1 MSNEQGFTR
10 REILQ
15 GMLAVPAGLAL
26 SPEAVER
33 AAAHAHDALEA
44 AAPREKNARQPA
56 QAYVPK
62 NFTSDEWQLVRVLV
76 DYVIPR
82 DETSGSATD
91 AGVPEFMD
99 FILGEYTSNQ
109 RWMKDGLGWLNA
121 ECRTRHDKGF
131 ISCSDAER
139 REVLDAIAFPRTAA
153 PEVEEGVAFF
163 NRFRNMTASGFFSSK
178 VGVADL
184 GYMGNRPV
192 AKWEGTPANVIRW
205 LER

>member
-15 GMLAVPAGLAL
+15 GMLAIPAGLAL

-33 AAAHAHDALEA
+33 AATHAHDALEA
-44 AAPREKNARQPA
+44 AAPTDGRQPS
-56 QAYVPK
+56 QAYVPQ
-62 NFTSDEWQLVRVLV
+62 NFTSDEWQLVRLLV

-82 DETSGSATD
+82 DEKSGSATD

-109 RWMKDGLGWLNA
+109 RWMKSGLGWMNA
-121 ECRTRHDKGF
+121 ECRARHDKGF
-131 ISCSDAER
+131 VSCSDAQR

-153 PEVEEGVAFF
+153 PAMKEGVEFF

-192 AKWEGTPANVIRW
+192 ANWVGTPPEVVRW
-205 LER
+205 LGV

>member
-1 MSNEQGFTR
+1 MSNGQDFTR
-10 REILQ
+10 REVLQ
-15 GMLAVPAGLAL
+15 GLLAIPAGLAL

-33 AAAHAHDALEA
+33 AAAHAHEALEA
-44 AAPREKNARQPA
+44 AAPRDARQPA
-56 QAYVPK
+56 QAYVPQ

-82 DETSGSATD
+82 DEKSGSATD

-99 FILGEYTSNQ
+99 FVLGEYTSNQ

-131 ISCSDAER
+131 ISCSDTER
-139 REVLDAIAFPRTAA
+139 RQVLDAIAFPRSAA

-178 VGVADL
+178 IGVADL

-192 AKWEGTPANVIRW
+192 AKWEGTPPEVVRW
-205 LER
+205 LGV